1 MSSFTRGAPT
11 ETADSTATGPW
22 PRFYK
27 VTIISV
33 GRLGDAAH
41 TNRRITLKARSRL
54 KNGSGR
60 VGEHPTTILAVEK
73 SDSQGIG
80 GLERDLRRLNPSKSS
95 PSGRGAA
102 RSTATKASLGCRL
115 C

>member
-27 VTIISV
+27 VTIISD

-41 TNRRITLKARSRL
+41 TDRRITLKARSRL
-54 KNGSGR
+54 KNGSGP
-60 VGEHPTTILAVEK
+60 VGEHPAPILAVEK
-73 SDSQGIG
+73 IAC
-80 GLERDLRRLNPSKSS
+80 NPAVTSGSS
-95 PSGRGAA
+95 PRGPQMAEFGP
-102 RSTATKASLGCRL
+102 LGAI
-115 C
+115 